1 MCNLHGCGDDHAN
14 KPKPELSNNDR
25 RNFIKGAIALP
36 VATILAYP
44 DLTKAAADTTKPV
57 SVPMPNK
64 GQGPQGMATGVIAI
78 PATLPAPTVL
88 LIHEWWGLNDHIK
101 SMAAQFAA
109 QGYIAVA
116 IDLYGGKVATNGKD
130 AQRYMG
136 ATDATL
142 ATSQLQT
149 MANYLR
155 SHKNSTGK
163 LGTVGWCFGGGWSLN
178 CSTSTPVDATII
190 YYGNVKK
197 PAADLANLKGPVL
210 GHFATKDK
218 WINKAMVSGFE
229 SEMKKAGKTN
239 LAVHWYEADHAFA
252 NPTSSRYDNKDAA
265 LAWQRTLDFY
275 KKHLS

>member
-1 MCNLHGCGDDHAN
+1 MCDLHGCGDEAAG
-14 KPKPELSNNDR
+14 KPKPTVSNTDR

-44 DLTKAAADTTKPV
+44 DLTKAAADTTKPI
-57 SVPMPNK
+57 SVKMPS
-64 GQGPQGMATGVIAI
+64 GDMATGVIAM

-88 LIHEWWGLNDHIK
+88 LIHEWWGLNDQIK

-116 IDLYGGKVATNGKD
+116 IDLYGGKVATNGTD
-130 AQRYMG
+130 ARKYMG
-136 ATDATL
+136 ATDAKL
-142 ATSQLQT
+142 ATSQLT
-149 MANYLR
+149 AMANYLR
-155 SHKNSTGK
+155 THKDSTGK

-178 CSTSTPVDATII
+178 CSTATPVDATII

-197 PAADLANLKGPVL
+197 PAASLAALKGPVL
-210 GHFATKDK
+210 GHFATKDN
-218 WINKAMVSGFE
+218 WINKAMVAGFE
-229 SEMKKAGKTN
+229 SEMKKAGKTD
-239 LAVHWYEADHAFA
+239 LTVHWYEADHAFA

-275 KKHLS
+275 KKHLG